1 MHALATCLLLAFSAR
16 PAAKVC
22 RLTGPSPAVWLH
34 LSMITGGLTL
44 RIVAGVAL
52 GVLVNG
58 GLGWRATSSAWPGL
72 AVLSL
77 LGILAWLPR
86 LRPAAHRKDD
96 LASSLDVWSTHSSS
110 LLARLL

>member
-1 MHALATCLLLAFSAR
+1 M

-22 RLTGPSPAVWLH
+22 RLTGPSPAVWPH

-44 RIVAGVAL
+44 AIVAGVAL

-58 GLGWRATSSAWPGL
+58 GFGWRATSSAWPGL